1 MRQVDTYN
9 REELDNFTNFITL
22 VKKARKFATEAH
34 KGVYRR
40 GVDKNGVKL
49 DYITHPIAVAKIL
62 HQHKSSHKIGPLVV
76 ACLLHDAV
84 EDVEWVTIEVIKLN
98 FGSLVASLVEELTSD
113 PKGIEAYGKQD
124 YLLMKMTTM
133 SSWGLGIKLADR
145 LHNLSDVQTKL
156 DGGKQS
162 DINWCVKYCN
172 QTDYIIEGLERGR
185 TLSNTHKRLI
195 EKIKKTIKPALDLR

>member
-22 VKKARKFATEAH
+22 VKKARKFATEVH

-49 DYITHPIAVAKIL
+49 EYITHPVAVAKIL

-76 ACLLHDAV
+76 ACLLHDTV

-98 FGSLVASLVEELTSD
+98 FGSLVASLVEELSSD
-113 PKGIEAYGKQD
+113 PKVVLGLITKLFAPVFIPLTAAITPVPFGARVRFPFVLVVDIVLPSIVTLSTAKLPPSVVKFALAPNAPALLYWICVVAPAGLAEAY
-124 YLLMKMTTM
+124 
-133 SSWGLGIKLADR
+133 
-145 LHNLSDVQTKL
+145 
-156 DGGKQS
+156 
-162 DINWCVKYCN
+162 
-172 QTDYIIEGLERGR
+172 
-185 TLSNTHKRLI
+185 
-195 EKIKKTIKPALDLR
+195 